1 MVDTFKATHNPSY
14 QGCPTSHLQTILL
27 FFNLTNMHGV
37 SNTLVEELL
46 SLLGLDLFPKDNTIP
61 KSLYEAKT
69 ILKKLKLNTIQFM
82 HVIMDV
88 YCLKEI
94 CRKPKL
100 VQSVKSPCLL
110 KGQLLFLARC
120 FIIFYQSQASYNT
133 CINV

>member
-1 MVDTFKATHNPSY
+1 MFKATHNSLY

-27 FFNLTNMHGV
+27 LFNLTNMHEV

-46 SLLGLDLFPKDNTIP
+46 SLLRLDLFPKDNTIP

-94 CRKPKL
+94 YRKLKL
-100 VQSVKSPCLL
+100 VQSGKGPCLL
-110 KGQLLFLARC
+110 KGQFLFLAIC

-133 CINV
+133 CINVEP